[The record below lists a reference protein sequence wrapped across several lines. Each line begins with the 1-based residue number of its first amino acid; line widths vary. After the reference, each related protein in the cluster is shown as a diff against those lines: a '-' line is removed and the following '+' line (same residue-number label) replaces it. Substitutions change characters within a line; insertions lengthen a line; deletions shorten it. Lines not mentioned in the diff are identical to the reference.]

1 MDFLA
6 LPKIDLHCHLDGSV
20 RPDTII
26 DLAKQYN
33 IELPEDRD
41 AVVQSLTVPED
52 CKNLDEYLACFSLP
66 LQVMQTEEAIERIS
80 FELYE
85 DAALENVKYL
95 EVRFAP
101 ILHVNK
107 GLSLDTIIASAVKG
121 MKRAEEKYDIKGNYI
136 MSVL

>member
-1 MDFLA
+1 MNFLA

-26 DLAKQYN
+26 DLAKQYD
-33 IELPEDRD
+33 IELPADRD
-41 AVVQSLTVPED
+41 AVVESLTVPED

-66 LQVMQTEEAIERIS
+66 LKVMQTEEAIERIS

-107 GLSLDTIIASAVKG
+107 GLSLDAIIASAVKG
-121 MKRAEEKYDIKGNYI
+121 MKRAEEKYDIKGN
-136 MSVL
+136 